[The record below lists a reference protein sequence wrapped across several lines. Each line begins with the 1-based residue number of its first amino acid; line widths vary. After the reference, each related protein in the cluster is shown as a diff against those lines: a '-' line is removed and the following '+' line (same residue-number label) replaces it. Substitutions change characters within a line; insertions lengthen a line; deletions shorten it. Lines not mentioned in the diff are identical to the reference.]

1 MIGRADLESILE
13 AHLDHEI
20 ATRCSPLSTGS
31 KRLCLRRESR
41 RHRFRERI
49 MFLPEYRVA
58 PTLMGML
65 VMIHLFSNERL
76 ALAMLKGR
84 SDQHGSS
91 S

>member
-1 MIGRADLESILE
+1 
-13 AHLDHEI
+13 
-20 ATRCSPLSTGS
+20 
-31 KRLCLRRESR
+31 
-41 RHRFRERI
+41 

-65 VMIHLFSNERL
+65 VVIHLFSNERL

-84 SDQHGSS
+84 SDQDGSS